1 MRATPAPWELGEL
14 LVEAERELT
23 GTRAKEPETIRNLP
37 DEAEGLRWFA
47 LP

>member
-1 MRATPAPWELGEL
+1 MATSAPWELSKL

-23 GTRAKEPETIRNLP
+23 ATRPKKPQKMCNLP
-37 DEAEGLRWFA
+37 DEVELLRWFA